1 MNLTLR
7 IEINEEQIQA
17 LAQQACNQYLKV
29 PDSWRGD
36 QGGTGYIM
44 IKRQVEAILNDVDYT
59 DIIKEVAERSARGI
73 IEDVTRETIK
83 KIAKETTR
91 KMKEE
96 GSLL

>member
-1 MNLTLR
+1 MNITLR

-17 LAQQACNQYLKV
+17 LAQQACNQYLKT

-36 QGGTGYIM
+36 LGGTGYTM
-44 IKRQVEAILNDVDYT
+44 IKRQVEATLNDVDYT

-83 KIAKETTR
+83 KMAKDAA
-91 KMKEE
+91 KALKEE

>member
-44 IKRQVEAILNDVDYT
+44 IKRQVEAILNDVDFT
-59 DIIKEVAERSARGI
+59 DEIKEVAKRCAKGI
-73 IEDVTRETIK
+73 VEDVTRETIK
-83 KIAKETTR
+83 KLAKDAA
-91 KMKEE
+91 KALKEE